1 MVIAMKNRMEQ
12 INMLLEQD
20 GMEVSLQERFK
31 NNQLK
36 QGMVLRSKEFNCS
49 PVIYVDEK
57 FWELSDLEIAEQ
69 LKQSFEKYSFNM
81 EPSAFLNKEYV
92 LQNVLPRVYSEE
104 NIPAMEKEGITYLH
118 KMDLAFAFY
127 IPLNM
132 NMNARELSSVTLT
145 NALLDNL
152 EISMDELVEAA
163 EENIVEECNVLD
175 MPFVMKGLGFNITVS
190 EDTCPTMVVIS
201 NKSQING
208 AGVMFNENTFQPVSE
223 FWGNSFAILPSSI
236 HECICVPF
244 SSEQD
249 LQAFQE
255 MVCAI
260 NKTTVPAEDK
270 LTDSVYVWDNG
281 RLSQFSK

>member
-163 EENIVEECNVLD
+163 GENIVEECNVLD
-175 MPFVMKGLGFNITVS
+175 MPFVLKGLNITVS

-201 NKSQING
+201 NQSQING

-223 FWGNSFAILPSSI
+223 FLGSSFAILPSSI

-249 LQAFQE
+249 LQTFQE
-255 MVCAI
+255 MVREI
-260 NKTTVPAEDK
+260 NKTAVLPEDK
-270 LTDSVYVWDNG
+270 LTDSVYVWNGG
-281 RLSQFSK
+281 RLSQFLK